1 MARGKS
7 NKLAPFEK
15 LMTIMVTGKPV
26 TKEEIEATLGNEIH
40 MYRLSTYMWHIKV
53 NANGVIKVIKDG
65 RKAVAYQIMNV
76 KEVKEYMNRVGITK
90 SGYAPGGSI
99 KTPSVC
105 KIAKLADLNA
115 VPVVAVVSPVV
126 EVKPEPVS
134 EKLEVTEITNA

>member
-7 NKLAPFEK
+7 NKLAPWQK
-15 LMTIMVTGKPV
+15 LVTIMVTGKPV
-26 TKEEIEATLGNEIH
+26 TVDEIEATLGNEIY
-40 MYRLSTYMWHIKV
+40 MYKLSTYMWCIKTD
-53 NANGVIKVIKDG
+53 AGGVIKVMKEG

-105 KIAKLADLNA
+105 KIAKLADLKA
-115 VPVVAVVSPVV
+115 VPVVAVDSPVV

>member
-1 MARGKS
+1 
-7 NKLAPFEK
+7 
-15 LMTIMVTGKPV
+15 
-26 TKEEIEATLGNEIH
+26 
-40 MYRLSTYMWHIKV
+40 
-53 NANGVIKVIKDG
+53 
-65 RKAVAYQIMNV
+65 MNV

-105 KIAKLADLNA
+105 KIAKLADLKA
-115 VPVVAVVSPVV
+115 VPVVAVDSPVV

>member
-15 LMTIMVTGKPV
+15 LMTIMVTGKPI

-53 NANGVIKVIKDG
+53 NANGVIKVIKEG

-115 VPVVAVVSPVV
+115 VPIVAVASPVV
-126 EVKPEPVS
+126 EVKPEPV
-134 EKLEVTEITNA
+134 